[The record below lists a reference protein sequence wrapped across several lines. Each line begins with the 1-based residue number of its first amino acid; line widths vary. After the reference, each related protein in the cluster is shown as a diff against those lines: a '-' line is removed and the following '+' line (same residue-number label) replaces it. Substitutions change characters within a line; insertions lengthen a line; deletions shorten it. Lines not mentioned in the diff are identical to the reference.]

1 MSDISVPDE
10 LGYLVRITDETGRV
24 LGTGITVAPGQ
35 VLTSLH
41 LVGPR
46 WLADPDARINVTP
59 AAGGPALP
67 AVIGY
72 ADGELDLA
80 MLYCTPRSR
89 SVGRLGP
96 SRDIQV
102 GGNVEVLVPSGRD
115 ILVRLET
122 EWLGSHTVDQSGPH
136 SHVRAPQAR
145 RELGLSG
152 SPVALPSDGSVVG
165 LLLAAEEDS
174 KPDLRVVPGEQL
186 AEFTRRAARHTTP
199 EPAGLLHDQ
208 VRVLARYLLE
218 VDDVSTAADIHSLLG
233 RAAQRTRNLDHAH
246 DFYLVALTC
255 FDRVG
260 DRDAA
265 AAISF
270 RIGQVAETGGR
281 WWIARERYEQ
291 AVRRYAEMGQTRG
304 VASGLQRLG
313 LVVLLCGEPG
323 EALSYLERAL
333 SAYQL
338 TGDTT
343 GFAVTLA
350 YLGAAA
356 AAAGDRRAA
365 LTYLD
370 RCRSERALPAD
381 RLDTFV
387 ARVTRPQAVDS
398 ILVAVRDWRPID
410 EPGIRI
416 SGSGHVTM
424 GNVATG
430 SSSVYHIPI
439 GTYQQN
445 APDMDPGLALESSP
459 VTGGGDVPPDEPW
472 AARGEDDDDPQIIN
486 IWVGEREN
494 NPAVPLAPRQ
504 PYTLVFRVG
513 RPRADNLADG
523 PRDIPRS
530 LIPADG
536 LETSW
541 IVASTDVVL
550 SQAKDESS
558 QVSFDHATSGTT
570 MQWMACF
577 TLTVPPGGDS
587 EERRI
592 TIAALDPGRARID
605 VSVSV
610 HGDEY
615 RRLTVDLEVASPT
628 PAAAP
633 PAPGRSGGGPATF
646 QPRAVTTTVVHG
658 PPLRQLALRP
668 SADWQEPPK
677 QLSVIF
683 YSASA
688 LVACEKKGVSHTVR
702 WAPAIPS
709 VEGRIRQV
717 RDTLDALRIKQNGYF
732 EGVSPEELAERLAT
746 FRPTAE
752 WGTGTTSDRWAAVSS
767 CPELR
772 DLADEGHL
780 LYSEIFGS
788 DGDLRQYVDDLGPGD
803 MLTLTWHGDSHRI
816 AHVPWALMYRTAPA
830 PGEPIDPGDFLGI
843 RLRLNY
849 IAQEMRYNRAVGG
862 AAAQATYLLYWG
874 REQTDPVAAETSRH
888 RDELDRGEQ
897 RFLPTCHPGKPE
909 VLGFL
914 GDPAPSP
921 VGLVYLY
928 SRALSGTETGF
939 RFGNGLGPEDTITL
953 REIGSR
959 KMSDRPLVFANACGT
974 AGASAYVPNEIEA
987 RFFLRGASAFIG
999 TECRVPIAFA
1009 ARFAAA
1015 FFHFLHAV
1023 EDKPT
1028 PAGEALAQAR
1038 RFFFTEYGCLGGLFY
1053 SYVNDYYIFLASDE
1067 QVAELSR
1074 LKTED

>member
-1 MSDISVPDE
+1 
-10 LGYLVRITDETGRV
+10 
-24 LGTGITVAPGQ
+24 
-35 VLTSLH
+35 
-41 LVGPR
+41 
-46 WLADPDARINVTP
+46 
-59 AAGGPALP
+59 
-67 AVIGY
+67 
-72 ADGELDLA
+72 
-80 MLYCTPRSR
+80 
-89 SVGRLGP
+89 
-96 SRDIQV
+96 
-102 GGNVEVLVPSGRD
+102 
-115 ILVRLET
+115 
-122 EWLGSHTVDQSGPH
+122 
-136 SHVRAPQAR
+136 
-145 RELGLSG
+145 
-152 SPVALPSDGSVVG
+152 
-165 LLLAAEEDS
+165 
-174 KPDLRVVPGEQL
+174 
-186 AEFTRRAARHTTP
+186 
-199 EPAGLLHDQ
+199 
-208 VRVLARYLLE
+208 
-218 VDDVSTAADIHSLLG
+218 
-233 RAAQRTRNLDHAH
+233 
-246 DFYLVALTC
+246 
-255 FDRVG
+255 
-260 DRDAA
+260 
-265 AAISF
+265 
-270 RIGQVAETGGR
+270 
-281 WWIARERYEQ
+281 
-291 AVRRYAEMGQTRG
+291 
-304 VASGLQRLG
+304 
-313 LVVLLCGEPG
+313 
-323 EALSYLERAL
+323 
-333 SAYQL
+333 
-338 TGDTT
+338 
-343 GFAVTLA
+343 
-350 YLGAAA
+350 
-356 AAAGDRRAA
+356 
-365 LTYLD
+365 
-370 RCRSERALPAD
+370 
-381 RLDTFV
+381 
-387 ARVTRPQAVDS
+387 
-398 ILVAVRDWRPID
+398 
-410 EPGIRI
+410 
-416 SGSGHVTM
+416 
-424 GNVATG
+424 
-430 SSSVYHIPI
+430 
-439 GTYQQN
+439 
-445 APDMDPGLALESSP
+445 
-459 VTGGGDVPPDEPW
+459 
-472 AARGEDDDDPQIIN
+472 
-486 IWVGEREN
+486 
-494 NPAVPLAPRQ
+494 
-504 PYTLVFRVG
+504 
-513 RPRADNLADG
+513 
-523 PRDIPRS
+523 
-530 LIPADG
+530 
-536 LETSW
+536 
-541 IVASTDVVL
+541 
-550 SQAKDESS
+550 
-558 QVSFDHATSGTT
+558 

-577 TLTVPPGGDS
+577 ALTVPPGGDS

-959 KMSDRPLVFANACGT
+959 RMSDRPLVFANACGT

-1074 LKTED
+1074 LKAED